1 MGGAEAATPAITREA
16 NAFAAPATKIS
27 LDLMKLRALFTMTKA
42 VTVRARSRA
51 PIKATTTAEAASLKG
66 PAGALSLYSAVQ
78 RPWILVALI
87 SPFGDTELEPR

>member
-1 MGGAEAATPAITREA
+1 
-16 NAFAAPATKIS
+16 
-27 LDLMKLRALFTMTKA
+27 MKLRALFTLTKA

-78 RPWILVALI
+78 RPWILVALM